1 MNTDKLKKIEK
12 DRMLPNPT
20 MAEETAEEAAQR
32 VNAKRLAGKE
42 RETVQLDED
51 QPGQRESKRIKTEND
66 SDDDW
71 VWDFDLDKVINAYQ
85 ILVIKTKVRR
95 YVFTSEK

>member
-1 MNTDKLKKIEK
+1 MKIDKLKNIEK

-20 MAEETAEEAAQR
+20 TEETAEEAAQR
-32 VNAKRLAGKE
+32 VNAKRLVAKE
-42 RETVQLDED
+42 HKTAQLDENP
-51 QPGQRESKRIKTEND
+51 PGQWESKHFKTEND

-85 ILVIKTKVRR
+85 ILV
-95 YVFTSEK
+95 